1 MPLPLFTLSLTTV
14 THFANCII
22 FQILQ
27 STNFII
33 FWALLLIWL
42 SYIVHQRKILFLK
55 KSGFII
61 TVVWSIFSWNTHR
74 SIGRIMSKFSIHILY
89 SNSNNNIK
97 QHMWHH
103 LVVVSINNR
112 KLSMFWL
119 WTLNFIFTTAG
130 SQQSN
135 TVHSKIHEKRNT
147 DMYKKKLSQNC

>member
-1 MPLPLFTLSLTTV
+1 LVLPGSRARIVRCGGRYDPQLVKRSSEWV
-14 THFANCII
+14 
-22 FQILQ
+22 
-27 STNFII
+27 SE
-33 FWALLLIWL
+33 LLIWL

-61 TVVWSIFSWNTHR
+61 TVVWSIFSRNTHR